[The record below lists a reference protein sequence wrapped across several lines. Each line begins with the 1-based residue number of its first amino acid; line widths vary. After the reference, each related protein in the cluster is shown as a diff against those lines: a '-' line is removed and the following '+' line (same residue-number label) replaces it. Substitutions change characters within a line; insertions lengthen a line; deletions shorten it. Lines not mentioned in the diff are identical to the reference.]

1 VITVLEPTGS
11 RRTTPTARRTARRTG
26 TLDGA
31 IVGLVVNGLGESE
44 ALLEDIYAELAKR
57 AAVSDVVRVRK
68 PGLSVPPTPQD
79 WDRLT
84 REATVAVVGFG
95 GCGSCSSRAL
105 RDAMELEWAGIPS
118 AAIVHGAMTPTL
130 RAMARLSGMPDYP
143 YAVVEHPHLP
153 IARWDPDET
162 KLIAKSVVDRV
173 YELLTTD
180 VTGQP

>member
-11 RRTTPTARRTARRTG
+11 RRSVPALRQPAPRTG

-31 IVGLVVNGLGESE
+31 VVALVVNGLGESE
-44 ALLEDIYAELAKR
+44 ALLEQVYAELAER
-57 AAVSDVVRVRK
+57 AALGQVVRVRK
-68 PGLSVPPTPQD
+68 PGLSVPPAPED

-84 REATVAVVGFG
+84 RDATVAVVGFG

-118 AAIVHGAMTPTL
+118 VAIVHGAMKPTL
-130 RAMARLSGMPDYP
+130 QAMARLSGMPDYP

-153 IARWDPDET
+153 IARWYPDET
-162 KLIAKSVVDRV
+162 KLIAKGVVDQV
-173 YELLTTD
+173 YELLTVD
-180 VTGQP
+180 VSGHA

>member
-1 VITVLEPTGS
+1 
-11 RRTTPTARRTARRTG
+11 
-26 TLDGA
+26 
-31 IVGLVVNGLGESE
+31 
-44 ALLEDIYAELAKR
+44 
-57 AAVSDVVRVRK
+57 
-68 PGLSVPPTPQD
+68 
-79 WDRLT
+79 
-84 REATVAVVGFG
+84 
-95 GCGSCSSRAL
+95 
-105 RDAMELEWAGIPS
+105 MELEWAGIPS

-180 VTGQP
+180 VSGQA

>member
-1 VITVLEPTGS
+1 MITALEPTGS
-11 RRTTPTARRTARRTG
+11 RRTVPGPRQPAHRRG

-31 IVGLVVNGLGESE
+31 VVGLVVNGLGESE
-44 ALLEDIYAELAKR
+44 ALLEHVYSELAKR
-57 AAVSDVVRVRK
+57 AALRSVVRVRK
-68 PGLSVPPTPQD
+68 PGLSVPPTAED

-84 REATVAVVGFG
+84 GAATVAIVGFG

-118 AAIVHGAMTPTL
+118 VAIVHGAMTPTL

-143 YAVVEHPHLP
+143 YAVVDHPHLP

-162 KLIAKSVVDRV
+162 KLIANSVVDRV
-173 YELLTTD
+173 HDLLTD
-180 VTGQP
+180 AQLS